1 VRYGADP
8 SLSVTGDGTVRTL
21 LLAVIGIILVAPA
34 AVADGM
40 RLAGSLW
47 QCTRLVEEENT
58 DQILS
63 ELAEDAINPAAA
75 T

>member
-1 VRYGADP
+1 
-8 SLSVTGDGTVRTL
+8 LSWWPPL
-21 LLAVIGIILVAPA
+21 LLLTA
-34 AVADGM
+34 ADGM

-63 ELAEDAINPAAA
+63 ELAEDTINPAAA

>member
-1 VRYGADP
+1 MQR
-8 SLSVTGDGTVRTL
+8 L
-21 LLAVIGIILVAPA
+21 LLAVTGIVLVPPA

-40 RLAGSLW
+40 SLAGSLW

>member
-1 VRYGADP
+1 MR
-8 SLSVTGDGTVRTL
+8 SL
-21 LLAVIGIILVAPA
+21 LLAAIGIIQVSSA
-34 AVADGM
+34 AAADGM